1 MPNQDMAADL
11 LTARAEMIRFYPTP
25 KTKKELVPF
34 LLGFTLLDEKQLKDM
49 CLQRL
54 RIIAKMTKMHTS
66 KEKSLPGLWKKYN
79 KEGLLELYEEVVEPE
94 DETYLSF
101 PVKRLRL
108 EIELADFKE
117 WERLMPLRMD
127 RQKWCNQC
135 GTPLIW
141 SSIQNTFD
149 CSATM
154 NLAGA
159 TGIKCT
165 KAFQDKASARCC
177 ISKAVAQAL
186 GTATPVT
193 QKANDPVASSLSTGA
208 VSVDMINNKTSTTKR
223 AKLDNVAHP
232 LLPRSHA
239 LGLQGDDAHA
249 TKKAKKSPKMQA
261 HCQEEQGHEN
271 LRVGEQDAKH
281 DESKR

>member
-1 MPNQDMAADL
+1 MAADL

-66 KEKSLPGLWKKYN
+66 KEKSLPGLWKRYN

-127 RQKWCNQC
+127 RQKW
-135 GTPLIW
+135 
-141 SSIQNTFD
+141 
-149 CSATM
+149 
-154 NLAGA
+154 
-159 TGIKCT
+159 
-165 KAFQDKASARCC
+165 
-177 ISKAVAQAL
+177 
-186 GTATPVT
+186 
-193 QKANDPVASSLSTGA
+193 
-208 VSVDMINNKTSTTKR
+208 
-223 AKLDNVAHP
+223 
-232 LLPRSHA
+232 
-239 LGLQGDDAHA
+239 
-249 TKKAKKSPKMQA
+249 
-261 HCQEEQGHEN
+261 
-271 LRVGEQDAKH
+271 
-281 DESKR
+281 